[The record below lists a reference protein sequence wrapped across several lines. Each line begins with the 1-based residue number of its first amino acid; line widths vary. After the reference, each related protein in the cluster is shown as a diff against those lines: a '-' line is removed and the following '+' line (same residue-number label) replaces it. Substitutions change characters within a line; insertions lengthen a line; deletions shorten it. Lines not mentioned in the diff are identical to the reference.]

1 MLNDMSINLKDYK
14 EKMKGV
20 APEVRDVLVSTYLD
34 IDHEGDVEMA
44 NEVDCEL
51 ADIDERDPH
60 HLRHNTKKAVEELY
74 TKGILSYCLTLDTNA
89 DAYVNRIFGS
99 NNYTIIDN
107 VGKLLRKVTDTV
119 CQPNV
124 IKRRLCEY

>member
-1 MLNDMSINLKDYK
+1 MLNDMSINLKDYE

-20 APEVRDVLVSTYLD
+20 APEVRDVLESTYLD

-60 HLRHNTKKAVEELY
+60 HLRHDTKKAVEELY

-89 DAYVNRIFGS
+89 DAYVKRIFGS
-99 NNYTIIDN
+99 NNYTNIDN
-107 VGKLLRKVTDTV
+107 VDKLPENYRYCL
-119 CQPNV
+119 PS
-124 IKRRLCEY
+124 